1 MRAPKKDYTQCSY
14 LVKTL
19 SEAPPL
25 KQLAACTAKTA
36 FERRRKLFHAYV
48 TSFKAKPASQLWP
61 AHNGIII
68 SIYHTIWSNF
78 VGNSSFLL
86 SGLY

>member
-1 MRAPKKDYTQCSY
+1 MRGPKKDYTQCSY

-25 KQLAACTAKTA
+25 KQQPALQKTA

-48 TSFKAKPASQLWP
+48 TSFKAKHWLWP

-68 SIYHTIWSNF
+68 GIYHTIWSNF
-78 VGNSSFLL
+78 VAGFSFFT
-86 SGLY
+86 GK